1 MNIYDRSK
9 VIQIHPQS
17 VPCWAWAEKKK
28 PFDIVWL
35 TEGLDVLR
43 MFSFT
48 CGCLVIVSQ
57 PVAGLDDARWL
68 DGVRVSIVFHMIP
81 SGKLT

>member
-1 MNIYDRSK
+1 MIDLKWSK
-9 VIQIHPQS
+9 FIHNLCP
-17 VPCWAWAEKKK
+17 VEPEPEKK